1 MAWRDFF
8 RSKVP
13 PLTDMYRDQA
23 TDVVVTHDINEHWQ
37 SIIDGKR
44 WNPDDLVGKLGLPI
58 YSKMLVDEQ
67 VKSVTEFKLN
77 AILGRGYQFKF
88 PGKTKLSKTQQAE
101 RIDVFETVLRRM
113 RGSFVDAMEGIA
125 SGREYGFSITE
136 KVYGDIKVDSKTY
149 TGINMLLTR
158 EPGSFEF
165 YADDYGLLKRIEQRT
180 VKANLIAVDRDKVIH
195 YVHKPKWDLIY
206 GRSELR
212 SAYRS
217 WYAKDQL
224 IKLWLLHLEK
234 FGSGVWKA
242 MQDTEAR
249 LTPNSP
255 EYVALKAALAN
266 VRALSSIILPAGVT
280 AEIEFPA
287 TTDQYERGLQYFDLG
302 IAKSQLVP
310 NLLGLSHTGQTG
322 AYSQSQTQFEA
333 FFWTTSA
340 DGSRL
345 AECLN
350 EELFRD
356 LGDQNW
362 GDDDYPAFCFKP
374 LSLEHLK
381 WVFTAWKDMLGMK
394 AVIATEE
401 DERFLRQLLEMPE
414 RDPDAEPLVDPMAER
429 QQTHTEAQAAAAN
442 ERADKEMSLREKEA
456 TKRAMMSMQAQL
468 DEIKSKLTSAINVTV
483 HNPAPSAPATT
494 ADPHV
499 SEAGLEGGRVVPH
512 GELRSCTLEQFTR
525 AASRVNFSV
534 IEKRT
539 DDFAQA
545 AIPTL
550 ATIVA
555 KATKRALGDDANMA
569 TLTDEDPSDV
579 AAMDLNGADRGKL
592 KSACRDLL
600 VQSWTLG
607 SDLAS
612 NEIQRARGER
622 MTFVARKAMFANLRD
637 NAAAYFETQ
646 SFRMAGDTSDQVKR
660 IIQQELQN
668 GIKFGHT
675 IQEIRVAIWERLIA
689 KGLTTMP
696 AVAGVETS
704 DPVVSALRDLNLPDV
719 EDIAPYLNTLVRTNT
734 FEALNE
740 ARYAEFTDPAVADFV
755 EALEYSAILD
765 GSTSTICRQLGTGGT
780 NGGGVIYRA
789 DSDVWNTIRP
799 PNHFNCRS
807 VLIPVTVIDGWD
819 GQESPQTNVE
829 PAEGFK

>member
-13 PLTDMYRDQA
+13 ALSEPYRDQPVN
-23 TDVVVTHDINEHWQ
+23 VVITHDINEHYQ
-37 SIIDGKR
+37 SVLDGKR
-44 WNPDDLVGKLGLPI
+44 WNPDDLVGVKGLPI

-88 PGKTKLSKTQQAE
+88 PGKTKLSKTEQVE

-113 RGSFVDAMEGIA
+113 RGSFVDSLEGIA

-136 KVYGDIKVDSKTY
+136 KVYGDIEVESKTY

-165 YADDYGLLKRIEQRT
+165 YADDYGLLKKIEQRT
-180 VKANLIAVDRDKVIH
+180 AKAAVIPVDRDKVIH

-212 SAYRS
+212 SAYRA
-217 WYAKDQL
+217 WYAKEQL
-224 IKLWLLHLEK
+224 VRLWLLHLER

-242 MQDTEAR
+242 TQEGDSNLNHASREYEAF
-249 LTPNSP
+249 
-255 EYVALKAALAN
+255 KAALLN
-266 VRALSSIILPAGVT
+266 VRALSSIILPKGVT
-280 AEIEFPA
+280 AEIEYP
-287 TTDQYERGLQYFDLG
+287 TSTDQYEKALQYFDLA

-362 GDDDYPAFCFKP
+362 GDGDYPAFCFKP
-374 LSLEHLK
+374 VSMEHIK
-381 WVFTAWKDMLGMK
+381 WMLTTWKDLMNVK

-401 DERFLRQLLEMPE
+401 DERFIRQMLEMPE
-414 RDPDAEPLVDPMAER
+414 RDPEAEPLIDPMADR
-429 QQTHTEAQAAAAN
+429 QQEFTEEQAMLAN
-442 ERADKEMSLREKEA
+442 ERADKEMDLRMKEA
-456 TKRAMMSMQAQL
+456 AKKAVMSVQTQL
-468 DEIKSKLTSAINVTV
+468 DELKTKLTSAVNVTV
-483 HNPAPSAPATT
+483 HNPAPLSSPSAHQPRDDAN
-494 ADPHV
+494 D
-499 SEAGLEGGRVVPH
+499 GEGGRVVPH
-512 GELRSCTLEQFTR
+512 GELRSSTLEQFTR
-525 AASRVNFSV
+525 ASMRVNFSV

-539 DDFAQA
+539 DDFAQSV
-545 AIPTL
+545 IPNL
-550 ATIVA
+550 ATLVA
-555 KATKRALGDDANMA
+555 KAAKRTLGDDANMA
-569 TLTDEDPSDV
+569 TLMDEEPSDV
-579 AAMDLNGADRGKL
+579 AAIELHSADKGKL
-592 KSACRDLL
+592 KGACRDLL

-612 NEIQRARGER
+612 NEIQRACGER
-622 MTFVARKAMFANLRD
+622 LGFAARKTQFANLRD
-637 NAAAYFETQ
+637 NAAAYFDTQ
-646 SFRMAGDTSDQVKR
+646 SFRMAGDTSDQVKK

-668 GIKFGHT
+668 GIKFGKT
-675 IQEIRVAIWERLIA
+675 IAEVRVAIWERLVA
-689 KGLTTMP
+689 RGLTTLD
-696 AVAGVETS
+696 AVNGVETADS
-704 DPVVSALRDLNLPDV
+704 VVDALRELNLPDV
-719 EDIAPYLNTLVRTNT
+719 EDVAPYLNTLVRTNT

-740 ARYAEFTDPAVADFV
+740 ARYAEFTDPAVSDFV
-755 EALEYSAILD
+755 EALEYAAVLD
-765 GSTSTICRQLGTGGT
+765 SSTTTICRAL
-780 NGGGVIYRA
+780 NGKIYRA
-789 DSDVWNTIRP
+789 DSDQWNTIRP

-807 VLIPVTVIDGWD
+807 VLVPITVIDGWD
-819 GQESPQTNVE
+819 GQESAPTDVQ